1 MKSEVLAHSIGG
13 AAKAINC
20 GKTKL
25 YELMA
30 EGRIKAKKLGTK
42 TLIPHSELVSLL
54 DSLPDAEFG
63 KPPGPIMGRSS
74 GQTASGSP
82 DGTMVASPNH
92 QDRSPKHREDNN
104 D

>member
-13 AAKAINC
+13 ATKALNC
-20 GKTKL
+20 GRTKL

-63 KPPGPIMGRSS
+63 KTPRGG
-74 GQTASGSP
+74 A
-82 DGTMVASPNH
+82 
-92 QDRSPKHREDNN
+92 E
-104 D
+104 